1 MKDLYHALE
10 NTARK
15 LNEEIPFENLMA
27 NDLICFSFFRGVR
40 FWDFVMAVDYPFLS
54 SCHFYISVF
63 THIVHKGIYYLFL
76 NAH

>member
-1 MKDLYHALE
+1 M
-10 NTARK
+10 T
-15 LNEEIPFENLMA
+15 

-54 SCHFYISVF
+54 SCHLYISVF